1 MATLF
6 PCDNLPAKCSKAGAY
21 KLWLRK
27 PCKVRALFLL
37 GLFDGRCVG
46 MCRSVM
52 GKCVFH
58 KLKVH
63 NIEGRFIVCKWKF
76 GIVEGVYSVNG
87 RYTPVSI
94 RKVLVCRQRA
104 S

>member
-1 MATLF
+1 MWGGQGTVSIVTGVGWLEG
-6 PCDNLPAKCSKAGAY
+6 DKTGTY

-76 GIVEGVYSVNG
+76 GIV
-87 RYTPVSI
+87 
-94 RKVLVCRQRA
+94 
-104 S
+104 

>member
-1 MATLF
+1 MGGGQGTVSIVTGVGCVWWLEG
-6 PCDNLPAKCSKAGAY
+6 DKAGAY

-27 PCKVRALFLL
+27 PCKVRALFVLA
-37 GLFDGRCVG
+37 LFDGRYVG

-63 NIEGRFIVCKWKF
+63 NMEGRLIVCKWKF
-76 GIVEGVYSVNG
+76 GIV
-87 RYTPVSI
+87 
-94 RKVLVCRQRA
+94 
-104 S
+104 